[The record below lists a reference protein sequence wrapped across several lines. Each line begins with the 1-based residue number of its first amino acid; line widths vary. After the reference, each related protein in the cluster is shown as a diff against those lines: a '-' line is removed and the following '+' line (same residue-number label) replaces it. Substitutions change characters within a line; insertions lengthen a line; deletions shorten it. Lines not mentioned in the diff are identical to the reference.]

1 MAAMAAE
8 VPEVPASPASGS
20 AVRAAPLLALE
31 PRLQRQFQQKV
42 QRARTKRPAKEEL
55 TPGVVFVGHLPR
67 GLCEPQ
73 LREYFGQFGTV
84 KRLRLSRS
92 KKTGGSKGYAFME
105 FESDDVAKIV
115 ADTMNNYLFSERL
128 LKCHFVPPEKVH
140 ENLFQD
146 CDRIFRKPSRPA
158 VQRYNRTR
166 SQLQKARM
174 TQRLLRKER
183 LLRKKLAAKGIQYDF
198 PGFAAQALSKK
209 RKKVKTS
216 KKSKLN
222 VSLNSQMGCA
232 LFRTCI
238 STQLL
243 VSNQTFLNK
252 QGTVYFAGG
261 LMSEI
266 PAASL
271 GTVSSQETVPL
282 HWSLCF
288 GDRGKETISSFMR
301 NGGEK

>member
-1 MAAMAAE
+1 M
-8 VPEVPASPASGS
+8 
-20 AVRAAPLLALE
+20 
-31 PRLQRQFQQKV
+31 F
-42 QRARTKRPAKEEL
+42 
-55 TPGVVFVGHLPR
+55 
-67 GLCEPQ
+67 
-73 LREYFGQFGTV
+73 
-84 KRLRLSRS
+84 LSCHS
-92 KKTGGSKGYAFME
+92 QTGGSKGYAFME

-158 VQRYNRTR
+158 VRRYNRTR

-222 VSLNSQMGCA
+222 ISLNSQDPTPVCTPAVLERRKAAQMDDDTEDNEVTLRLPSA
-232 LFRTCI
+232 
-238 STQLL
+238 S
-243 VSNQTFLNK
+243 VKNAVQTPKK
-252 QGTVYFAGG
+252 QPRQRPN
-261 LMSEI
+261 LKK
-266 PAASL
+266 
-271 GTVSSQETVPL
+271 Q
-282 HWSLCF
+282 
-288 GDRGKETISSFMR
+288 K
-301 NGGEK
+301 

>member
-1 MAAMAAE
+1 MAAGEAMAAE
-8 VPEVPASPASGS
+8 VPAGTA

-42 QRARTKRPAKEEL
+42 QRARTKRTAKEEL

-84 KRLRLSRS
+84 TRLRLSRS
-92 KKTGGSKGYAFME
+92 KKTGASKGYAFME

-128 LKCHFVPPEKVH
+128 LKCQFVPPEKVH
-140 ENLFQD
+140 ESLFQG
-146 CDRIFRKPSRPA
+146 CDRMFRQPSQPA
-158 VQRYNRTR
+158 VRRYNRVR
-166 SQLQKARM
+166 SLLEKARM

-183 LLRKKLAAKGIQYDF
+183 LLRKKLAEKGLDYDF

-216 KKSKLN
+216 KKTNLN
-222 VSLNSQMGCA
+222 ISL
-232 LFRTCI
+232 
-238 STQLL
+238 
-243 VSNQTFLNK
+243 
-252 QGTVYFAGG
+252 
-261 LMSEI
+261 
-266 PAASL
+266 
-271 GTVSSQETVPL
+271 SSQDPTPVCTPAVLERRKAARMDDDTEDDEVTLRLPSASGKNAVQRPKKRPRQRP
-282 HWSLCF
+282 SL
-288 GDRGKETISSFMR
+288 KKQKQT
-301 NGGEK
+301 